1 MVRWHYCS
9 ARQQALSFLLTIGA
23 KALVMTEAVDL
34 QPTSN
39 KLAGINEEAQMRKV
53 IVSQERVRSLRRNI
67 VEKVPLRVWKQ
78 ARNGEIRPIE
88 VVVKSEG
95 RKHTFLEWRSK
106 LNYQKR
112 FEVEEETI
120 INCRLDQRS
129 LPPDSCLA
137 RFKNSRRFLDL
148 QFKQKTE
155 LDAFILVLQSYVPS
169 VIVIL

>member
-1 MVRWHYCS
+1 MFAESFNSPMVRWHYCS

-34 QPTSN
+34 QPASN

-67 VEKVPLRVWKQ
+67 VEKVPLRVCKQ

-95 RKHTFLEWRSK
+95 HQT
-106 LNYQKR
+106 
-112 FEVEEETI
+112 EVQS
-120 INCRLDQRS
+120 RHLFYLL
-129 LPPDSCLA
+129 LPPPLNLA
-137 RFKNSRRFLDL
+137 REDVEAEDCLPRLFLAHL
-148 QFKQKTE
+148 
-155 LDAFILVLQSYVPS
+155 L
-169 VIVIL
+169 